1 MNKIQLALL
10 SCLLSVLSFI
20 TVAAEP
26 RLEPTEQERARTV
39 YIFHQPVVMLQAK
52 FGLTTPEERVLR
64 IRNTLR
70 HFTEQD
76 VREPL
81 KIIPVTRYNQP
92 GRLIV
97 MNGKPVMLLTQ
108 ADLDEG
114 DDLTLDQAA
123 QRVLTR
129 LEAQRTALHEQY
141 NSGWIALSAVK
152 TIVGFLALALF
163 WYGAWRSWRWVRRF
177 YRHRILESRS
187 VELGESGLFRDQDRF
202 EECADAERIDFL
214 SLSS

>member
-1 MNKIQLALL
+1 LKSHNNFAFQAVEMNKIQLALL

-123 QRVLTR
+123 QRGRSRIMKVWSRR
-129 LEAQRTALHEQY
+129 LACLRPKSSH
-141 NSGWIALSAVK
+141 GK
-152 TIVGFLALALF
+152 TILLR
-163 WYGAWRSWRWVRRF
+163 YPM
-177 YRHRILESRS
+177 
-187 VELGESGLFRDQDRF
+187 
-202 EECADAERIDFL
+202 
-214 SLSS
+214 LSSSAAK

>member
-1 MNKIQLALL
+1 LKSHNNFAFQAVEMNKIQLALL

-129 LEAQRTALHEQY
+129 LEAQANGT
-141 NSGWIALSAVK
+141 
-152 TIVGFLALALF
+152 
-163 WYGAWRSWRWVRRF
+163 
-177 YRHRILESRS
+177 SRAIS
-187 VELGESGLFRDQDRF
+187 
-202 EECADAERIDFL
+202 
-214 SLSS
+214 